1 MSLKSRLLKSSLLQ
15 GFVKLA
21 IKLTPK
27 KLVKSVANVVLKGI
41 AEFSEITYDLD
52 ARTAYVNVTLYG
64 EKEPIEVALDGFEI
78 QDDDDNKYKF
88 ILHKA
93 ESNKPWMNNILLRI
107 VGKAW
112 DIPPVPQYQ
121 DEVDFVAS
129 LIKGESPV
137 KEPEAI
143 PEPDADT
150 MEQAT
155 KLA

>member
-1 MSLKSRLLKSSLLQ
+1 MSLKSSLLKSSLLQ

-27 KLVKSVANVVLKGI
+27 KLVSSVANLILKGI

-52 ARTAYVNVTLYG
+52 ARTAFVKVTLYG
-64 EKEPIEVALDGFEI
+64 EEEAIEVALDGFEI
-78 QDDDDNKYKF
+78 LNDEEKYQF

-93 ESNKPWMNNILLRI
+93 ESNKLWMNNILAR
-107 VGKAW
+107 VAGKAW

-129 LIKGESPV
+129 LLKPV
-137 KEPEAI
+137 DSGQKI
-143 PEPDADT
+143 
-150 MEQAT
+150 EQEEMA
-155 KLA
+155 